1 MKPAILFLTAL
12 VALGQAPGLN
22 LSGSWEAQAIHSCTA
37 QERCLKVLPSD
48 NKMTLELQV
57 DGSTITGTAVAGNWG
72 AWPGP
77 SDISD
82 GKIEGDRFSFTA
94 TGRSPWWSRSA
105 AGVET
110 SGYPIMRMSGRIL
123 GDEIRYTFEL
133 SNHGPGWAS
142 FSTEMRGRRLQG
154 VNQVNQ

>member
-1 MKPAILFLTAL
+1 MRHGIFLL
-12 VALGQAPGLN
+12 VALAAVAESPPIHLAGK
-22 LSGSWEAQAIHSCTA
+22 WEAQAIHSCTP
-37 QERCLKVLPSD
+37 QERCLKVLPAD
-48 NKMTLELQV
+48 NKMTLELHV

-77 SDISD
+77 CDISD
-82 GKIEGDRFSFTA
+82 GEIEGDRFSFTA

-110 SGYPIMRMSGRIL
+110 SGYPVLQVNGRIL
-123 GDEIRYTFEL
+123 GDEITYTFEL

-142 FSTEMRGRRLQG
+142 FSTAMKGRR
-154 VNQVNQ
+154 VKD